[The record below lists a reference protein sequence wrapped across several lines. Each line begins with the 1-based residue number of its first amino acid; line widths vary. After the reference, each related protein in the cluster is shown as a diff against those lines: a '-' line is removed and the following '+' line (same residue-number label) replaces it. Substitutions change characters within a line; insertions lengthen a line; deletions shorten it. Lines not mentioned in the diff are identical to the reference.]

1 MKDWKISPLGRRVG
15 VREGQRVAVF
25 SYKFVLLFA
34 FFSSKKKK
42 PPTKLRTYA
51 NVSFN

>member
-1 MKDWKISPLGRRVG
+1 MKDWKIFPLGRRVG

-34 FFSSKKKK
+34 FFLPKKKK
-42 PPTKLRTYA
+42 NPKLRTYA